1 MDLNVILANYGP
13 WGVVLLLVGLLAKD
27 YLAKKNTN
35 ENSNELKTAIN
46 AIVVRSGGDEGE
58 RKAVRSTLDAFKADK
73 IAADEL
79 RKWLE
84 ENAIAEKK

>member
-1 MDLNVILANYGP
+1 MDLNLILASYGP

-27 YLAKKNTN
+27 YFAKKNTS
-35 ENSNELKTAIN
+35 ENFNELKSAIN

-58 RKAVRSTLDAFKADK
+58 RKAVRSTLDAFKSDK
-73 IAADEL
+73 VAADEM

-84 ENAIAEKK
+84 ENASK